1 MSQMN
6 DFVAVG
12 IDVSK
17 DTLEV
22 ATSVGPQVWQYDNT
36 CAGHAR
42 LVRQLGKLD
51 AQTIVIEA
59 TGGYERTTVVA
70 LAAASLPVVVV
81 NPRQV
86 RDFAR
91 ATGRL
96 AKTDRI
102 DAQVLA
108 LFGSQ
113 IQPEHRPLPDEKARV
128 LKEKLARRRQL
139 VQMIAAENNRLQQ
152 SHSRAVRKSIDKV
165 LRMLAQ
171 QLRALDDD
179 LDRSIRQCPAWRE
192 KENLLKSV
200 PGVGDQTARTLVA
213 ELPELGSCSRQQIAA
228 LVGVAPINRDSG
240 TMRGQRTTW
249 GGRASVRAMLYMATL
264 VATRY
269 NPVIRAQYQRLL
281 AAGKKKKVALV
292 ACMRKLL
299 VILNAMIRDGRPW
312 QNPLT
317 ET

>member
-36 CAGHAR
+36 CAGHAK

-70 LAAASLPVVVV
+70 LAAANLPVVVV

-249 GGRASVRAMLYMATL
+249 GGRASVRTMLYMATL